1 MKKFFK
7 EFRDFAVKG
16 NMIDLAVGMIIG
28 AAFTAVVSS
37 LVNDVFM
44 PLLSLLTLGFVD
56 FSKIVFTINK
66 VDIAVGNFLAA
77 IVNFIAI
84 AFVVF
89 LLVKAINKMR
99 DAGKKKEKPAPEGP
113 KEIPP
118 TCPFCLEE
126 VKEGATRCPHCA
138 GAFDTPAEPKPA
150 AEADLSAQFFY
161 SFPYIDDH
169 VP

>member
-66 VDIAVGNFLAA
+66 VDIPVGNFLAA

-99 DAGKKKEKPAPEGP
+99 DAKKKEEEAA
-113 KEIPP
+113 PP
-118 TCPFCLEE
+118 TTKICPFCRSEIPKDACRCPICTRELPAEDPEE
-126 VKEGATRCPHCA
+126 VA
-138 GAFDTPAEPKPA
+138 
-150 AEADLSAQFFY
+150 
-161 SFPYIDDH
+161 
-169 VP
+169 